1 MLGSAAVERL
11 VRFWREYA
19 ADFSWSYAIG
29 AVCLI
34 ATNAVAV
41 AIPGFVQS
49 AVDALGASDAGPGRA
64 ASDARTWGFA
74 VIVAGLGVIVVR
86 TLSRTFIFNPGRT
99 IELRLKNRLFDQL
112 LDLPRAY
119 YDRVRPGEIVS
130 RGTNDA
136 NWVRALVGFGSLQL
150 VNVVL
155 LLAFT
160 LARMVVDDWVLAL
173 ACVVPLA
180 LAALALRVA
189 VGVMFR
195 ATFQF
200 NAELGVLS
208 SRILETYNG
217 IGVLQ
222 SYGALGQAMARFDTT
237 NGSLERLGTDL
248 ARVRALLLPVVNVTG
263 NLCVVIVLMLGGA
276 RVQSGELTL
285 GQLAAFTVY
294 VNLLVSGMTGFGWL
308 VNAVQRGWLSLGRMY
323 EVIDA
328 PTDRPE
334 PDATLPAARDTG
346 CALSIRNLT
355 FAYAAAPDRPA
366 LRNVTFAVVP
376 GETVGVFGLTGA
388 GKSTL
393 LSVLARVYEPPA
405 GTVLADGVD
414 ITRVPI
420 EAWREAAACVPQ
432 EAWLFSATLAQ
443 NIALSERG
451 PQPDPE
457 RLRRA
462 VNDAALAGELEAL
475 PAGLETLVGERG
487 MTLSGGQRQRAAL
500 ARAYYR
506 DFRLLLLDDVMSAVD
521 HATEKHL
528 IDALYRRCGAAT
540 TLIVSHRCSV
550 LARADRVLVFEDG
563 VLIDNAPHAELAQ
576 RPGPYAKAWQLQQ
589 AAEALEGAS

>member
-11 VRFWREYA
+11 ARFWREYA
-19 ADFSWSYAIG
+19 AAFSGSYALG
-29 AVCLI
+29 AACLV

-41 AIPGFVQS
+41 SIPGFVQS
-49 AVDALGASDAGPGRA
+49 AVDALGADDTGHAQA
-64 ASDARTWGFA
+64 AADARAWGFA
-74 VIVAGLGVIVVR
+74 VIAAGLGVIVVR

-112 LDLPRAY
+112 LDLPRTY
-119 YDRVRPGEIVS
+119 YDRVRAGEIVS

-150 VNVVL
+150 VNVSL

-160 LARMVVDDWVLAL
+160 LACMVADDWVLTL

-180 LAALALRVA
+180 VAAFALRVA
-189 VGVMFR
+189 IGVMFR
-195 ATFQF
+195 ATSQF
-200 NAELGVLS
+200 NTELGVLS

-222 SYGALGQAMARFDTT
+222 SYGALGQALDRFDAT
-237 NGSLERLGTDL
+237 NTALERLGTDL

-276 RVQSGELTL
+276 RVQSGDLTL

-328 PTDRPE
+328 PTERPA
-334 PDATLPAARDTG
+334 PDATMPAPLDAGCTLTVRD
-346 CALSIRNLT
+346 LT
-355 FAYAAAPDRPA
+355 FAYASASERPA
-366 LRNVTFAVVP
+366 LRDVSFSVAP

-393 LSVLARVYEPPA
+393 LSVLARVYEPPT

-420 EAWREAAACVPQ
+420 EAWREVTASVPQ

-443 NIALSERG
+443 NIALAERG
-451 PQPDPE
+451 PRPDPE
-457 RLRRA
+457 RLQRA
-462 VNDAALAGELEAL
+462 VEDAALAGEVEAL
-475 PAGLETLVGERG
+475 PSGLETLVGERG
-487 MTLSGGQRQRAAL
+487 ITLSGGQRQRAAL

-563 VLIDNAPHAELAQ
+563 LLVDDAPHAVLAQ

-589 AAEALEGAS
+589 AAEALEGVQ